1 MHVCRVT
8 VLVALL
14 GANPVLAQFS
24 SSIEGN
30 VIDGTGAVV
39 PGAKVT
45 VTNNETGLSRSI
57 NTSGEGFYRIVNL
70 ALGRY
75 TVSVEIT
82 GFRPAEQRD
91 VRLAASETARVN
103 FTLEVGTVGEKVT
116 VEAQTPQ
123 VETEQGRV
131 SGVIETQK
139 LKDMPL
145 NGRNMYNL
153 LAVQPGVSGRGVAAT
168 FGAGGGGSNND
179 GFAAENQPE
188 VYASGQ
194 RVESNSYTVDDSSVN
209 SAARGGVANLTPSPD
224 SIAEVRVVSNNFSA
238 VNGRSSGGQ
247 VELVTKSGT
256 NAFHGGATE
265 FFENN
270 KLSSRNEFEAKTSV
284 YRRNEFGYYLGG
296 PVVRNRTFFFTSF
309 EGLRQSGARGQIYT
323 VETAQ
328 FRDYITTNYPN
339 SIAAKVLQTGRPAI
353 DPTSGFKSL
362 ANPATG
368 QPGISLPAGFL
379 ALGNVS
385 FAPAAYRNGQQFNGR
400 IDHQLR
406 PGKDTLYGAF
416 YRTWADTLNGGI
428 RPAFDRGGHEFGTF
442 ISLNET
448 HIFNPTMLNELRG
461 NMIRVVGLSDFPPN
475 AQIPSISI
483 TSVSGFSTNGYPSGY
498 FQTSFNYKDVLSV
511 IHGSHTWKFGGELRR
526 VRSNSI
532 NTSNYIPSY
541 SFTSLLTFA
550 ADSPFQETRLV
561 DPQTGLPAMNRVGLR
576 DYEWALFFNDDWK
589 VSRKLT
595 LNLGV
600 RYENFESPTE
610 INGLLR
616 DMVFGTGSSFTER
629 LANATMQTVEHLYP
643 PSPGTIVPRFG
654 FAFDPDGHGKTSI
667 RGGYGIAYDRLF
679 MTPILDFRN
688 DPPLRATATVG
699 PQFGTSFT
707 YALGDPTKAYLGFP
721 IDPSLQLGINQ
732 ANGIKNVRVAVLVTD
747 PNFKQAYTHN
757 WFLGVQHDIGWRV
770 VLEADYTGSAGH
782 HLYENTNVN
791 RFRGDLLNNGVFHGF
806 NPYFSAVNFIS
817 SGSNSFYNGF
827 NLHIRRA
834 FRNGFNIQGVY
845 TFSKTMDD
853 ADTLTNAQNYL
864 DVANRGLDRGLA
876 GFDVTHRLSLNGLWE
891 LPALANHNRF
901 SKAVL
906 GGWQL
911 SGFAIFQSGYPFSV
925 TNGANPAG
933 DYNLDGTAGDRP
945 NAPLTQLPSSGYSRA
960 QFLTG
965 IFPTSAFPIPAP
977 GTDGVLGR
985 NTFRGPGFAE
995 VDLSLGKRFAI
1006 TERIHVG
1013 IRLDSYNA
1021 LNHVNLNPPVSDI
1034 SNSNFGRSTSALLP
1048 RQYQAGARIEF

>member
-1 MHVCRVT
+1 MHLFRAT
-8 VLVALL
+8 ILL
-14 GANPVLAQFS
+14 ACLAPACLFAQYN

-30 VIDGTGAVV
+30 VTDASGAVV

-45 VTNNETGLSRSI
+45 VTNNDTGLSRSI
-57 NTSGEGFYRIVNL
+57 LTSGEGFYRVVNL

-75 TVSVEIT
+75 TVAVESP

-103 FTLEVGTVGEKVT
+103 FSLEVGPVGEKVT

-139 LKDMPL
+139 LKEMPL

-209 SAARGGVANLTPSPD
+209 SAARGGVANLTPNPD

-256 NAFHGGATE
+256 NSFHGGATE

-270 KLSSRNEFEAKTSV
+270 TLSSRNEFEAKTSV
-284 YRRNEFGYYLGG
+284 YRRNEFGYYFGG
-296 PVVRNRTFFFTSF
+296 PIVRNRTFFFTSF
-309 EGLRQSGARGQIYT
+309 DGLRQSGARGQIYT

-328 FRDYITTNYPN
+328 FRDYVVANYPN
-339 SIAAKVLQTGRPAI
+339 SIAAKVLVTGQPAV
-353 DPTSGFKSL
+353 DPTSGFKSI
-362 ANPATG
+362 ANPAAG
-368 QPGISLPAGFL
+368 QPGISLPVGFP
-379 ALGNVS
+379 ALGNAP

-428 RPAFDRGGHEFGTF
+428 RPAFNRPGSEIGTF

-448 HIFNPTMLNELRG
+448 HIFNPAMLNEFRG
-461 NMIRVVGLSDFPPN
+461 NMIRVVGLSAFPPN
-475 AQIPSISI
+475 AQIPAISI
-483 TSVSGFSTNGYPSGY
+483 TSVSGFSTSGYPSGY
-498 FQTSFNYKDVLSV
+498 FQSSFNYKDVLSW
-511 IHGSHTWKFGGELRR
+511 IHGSHTWKMGGELRR

-532 NTSNYIPSY
+532 NTSNFIPSY

-550 ADSPFQETRLV
+550 ADSPYQETRLV
-561 DPQTGLPAMNRVGLR
+561 NPQTGLPDVNRVGLR
-576 DYEWALFFNDDWK
+576 DYEWALFLNDDWK

-616 DMVFGTGSSFTER
+616 DIVFGQGNTFGER

-654 FAFDPDGHGKTSI
+654 FAFDPDGKGTTSI
-667 RGGYGIAYDRLF
+667 RGGYGMAYDRLF

-699 PQFGTSFT
+699 PQYGTSFT
-707 YALGDPTKAYLGFP
+707 YALGDPSKPYLGFP
-721 IDPSLQLGINQ
+721 IDPSLQLGVNA
-732 ANGIKNVRVAVLVTD
+732 ANGIKGVRVAVLATD
-747 PNFKQAYTHN
+747 PNFRQAYTHN
-757 WFLGVQHDIGWRV
+757 WFLGVQHEVGWRV

-791 RFRGDLLNNGVFHGF
+791 RFRGDLLSGGGFHGY

-827 NLHIRRA
+827 NFHVRRA
-834 FRNGFNIQGVY
+834 FRNGFNIEGVY
-845 TFSKTMDD
+845 TFSKAMDD

-864 DVANRGLDRGLA
+864 DVANRGLDRALA
-876 GFDVTHRLSLNGLWE
+876 GFDVTHRLSLNGVWE
-891 LPALANHNRF
+891 LPVFRNRRGLAGAAF
-901 SKAVL
+901 

-911 SGFAIFQSGYPFSV
+911 SGFAILQSGYPLSV

-945 NAPLTQLPSSGYSRA
+945 NAPLTPLPTSGYTRA
-960 QFLTG
+960 QFLSG
-965 IFPTSAFPIPAP
+965 IFPASAFPIPAA
-977 GTDGVLGR
+977 GTDGTLGR

-995 VDLSLGKRFAI
+995 VDIALSKRFAI
-1006 TERIHVG
+1006 TERVHLS
-1013 IRLDSYNA
+1013 IRADSYNA
-1021 LNHVNLNPPVSDI
+1021 LNHVNLNAPVSDL
-1034 SNSNFGRSTSALLP
+1034 SSANFGRSTSALLP
-1048 RQYQAGARIEF
+1048 RQYQGGVRIEF